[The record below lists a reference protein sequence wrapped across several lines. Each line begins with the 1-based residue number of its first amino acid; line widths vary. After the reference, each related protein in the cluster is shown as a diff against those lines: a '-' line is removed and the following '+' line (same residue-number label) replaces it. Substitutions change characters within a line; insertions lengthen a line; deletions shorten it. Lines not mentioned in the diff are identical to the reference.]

1 VNLFKKCRVVV
12 ETFKKRVQDLE
23 EEITFY
29 VQENMLLPARILIGI
44 FIKEIFGAYIPEL
57 TKNSEQIGNM

>member
-1 VNLFKKCRVVV
+1 M